1 MDVNEVLQNI
11 SKRQKEA
18 NALTDIDRPL
28 VFDVGLLTAWDPD
41 SIVLPKVGSK
51 REDYFRKLA
60 RDDVQVVL
68 NRLYASEDT
77 EIVEGERVMKL
88 PEPTTILPRARPVPK
103 PKPPTKW
110 EQFAKS
116 KGIQSKKSKKRDK
129 LVYDDTSRKWVPRYG
144 YNRAKND
151 DQKDWLIEVPDNAD
165 PNVDY
170 FAKKNE
176 EKKER
181 VAKNKFQHL
190 RNVARA
196 TN

>member
-1 MDVNEVLQNI
+1 MDVSQVLEDI

-18 NALTDIDRPL
+18 TALTDINRPL
-28 VFDVGLLTAWDPD
+28 VIDVGLLTAWDPD
-41 SIVLPKVGSK
+41 SIVLPKAGTK

-68 NRLYASEDT
+68 NKLYASEET
-77 EIVEGERVMKL
+77 EIVEGERVLKL
-88 PEPTTILPRARPVPK
+88 PEATTTLPRAKPVPK

-116 KGIQSKKSKKRDK
+116 KGIKSKSDKNREK
-129 LVYDDTSRKWVPRYG
+129 LVYDETTRKWVPRYG
-144 YNRAKND
+144 YNKARND
-151 DQKDWLIEVPDNAD
+151 EQKDWLIEVPDNAD

-176 EKKER
+176 DKRER